1 MNQPIPR
8 RRTSRLQAAV
18 ADRFNLLADKAADD
32 VIERRIRE
40 AVDLRGATPWIL
52 MFAILV
58 ASIGLNVNSTA
69 VIIGAMLISPL
80 MGPIMGVGH
89 GIAVHDF
96 ALARSAIKNLA
107 ISTVI
112 GLVVSALYFMLTPL
126 SEAQSELLARTSPT
140 LWDVLIALF
149 GGMAGVIGQTR
160 EDKSSQV
167 IPGVAIATALM
178 PPLCTAGYGLATG
191 HWDYFGGAF
200 YLYSINAVFIALA
213 TFLGIRLLRLP
224 YHAYVDKGTER
235 KLRYAMWTIAL
246 ATTVPSVYLATLMV
260 KDELYRSRAN
270 QFVRNEFVF
279 RDAHVVDTRVDPA
292 TRSIDVSLIGN
303 PVSKA
308 TLGTIEGKLALAGLA
323 GSALVLHQSGEYEKV
338 DVTQLRAGVLSDLY
352 QQSQEA
358 LAAKDVQLDE
368 LRDSLQASQRFPQ
381 QAGDMADELRAQYP
395 DLGEVTLSQ
404 GIAIDGEG
412 NRVPVSQLAIA
423 GARVLDAGERERVQT
438 WFKVRSK
445 ADAARVLFE
454 D

>member
-1 MNQPIPR
+1 MNQPTPR
-8 RRTSRLQAAV
+8 HASRLQAAV
-18 ADRFNLLADKAADD
+18 ADRFNLLADKAPND
-32 VIERRIRE
+32 VIERRIRDVIE
-40 AVDLRGATPWIL
+40 LRGATPWIL

-96 ALARSAIKNLA
+96 ALARSAMKNLV

-112 GLVVSALYFMLTPL
+112 GLLVSALYFMLTPL

-149 GGMAGVIGQTR
+149 GGMAGIIGVTR
-160 EDKSSQV
+160 EEKSQV

-191 HWDYFGGAF
+191 QWNYFGGAF

-213 TFLGIRLLRLP
+213 TFAGIRLLRLP

-235 KLRYAMWTIAL
+235 KLRYAIWGIAL
-246 ATTVPSVYLATLMV
+246 ATTIPSIYLATLMV
-260 KDELYRSRAN
+260 KDELYKSRAN
-270 QFVRNEFVF
+270 QFVRDEFVF
-279 RDAHVVDTRVDPA
+279 KDAHVVDTRVDPA
-292 TRSIDVSLIGN
+292 TRAIDVSLIGN
-303 PVSKA
+303 PISKA
-308 TLGTIEGKLALAGLA
+308 TLGGIEGKLAVAGLPD
-323 GSALVLHQSGEYEKV
+323 SRIVLHQSGEYEKV

-352 QQSQEA
+352 KQSQEA
-358 LAAKDVQLDE
+358 IAAKDRQLDE
-368 LRDSLQASQRFPQ
+368 LRASLRASQRFSL
-381 QAGDMADELRAQYP
+381 QAGDMAEELRAQFP
-395 DLGEVTLSQ
+395 ALGDVTLSQ
-404 GIAIDGEG
+404 GIAIDAEG
-412 NRVPVSQLAIA
+412 ARVPVSQLAIN
-423 GARVLDAGERERVQT
+423 GARGLDAAERERIQA

-445 ADAARVLFE
+445 AEATRVLF
-454 D
+454 DD

>member
-1 MNQPIPR
+1 MGAQLPPR
-8 RRTSRLQAAV
+8 RASRLQSAL
-18 ADRFNLLADKAADD
+18 ADRFNLLADKAPND

-40 AVDLRGATPWIL
+40 VVELRGATPWIL

-80 MGPIMGVGH
+80 MGPIMGIGH

-96 ALARSAIKNLA
+96 ALARSALKNVV

-149 GGMAGVIGQTR
+149 GGMAGIIGVTR
-160 EDKSSQV
+160 EEKSQV

-191 HWDYFGGAF
+191 KWNYFGGAF
-200 YLYSINAVFIALA
+200 YLYSINTVFIALA
-213 TFLGIRLLRLP
+213 TFIGIRLLRFP
-224 YHAYVDKGTER
+224 YHAFVDKDTER
-235 KLRYAMWTIAL
+235 KVRYAMWGIAL
-246 ATTVPSVYLATLMV
+246 ATTIPSVYLATLMV
-260 KDELYRSRAN
+260 KDEVYRSRAS

-279 RDAHVVDTRVDPA
+279 KDAHVVDTRVDPA
-292 TRSIDVSLIGN
+292 SRTIDVSLIGN
-303 PVSKA
+303 PISKA
-308 TLGTIEGKLALAGLA
+308 TLGAIEGKLAIAGLP
-323 GSALVLHQSGEYEKV
+323 GSRLALHQSGEYEKV

-352 QQSQEA
+352 KQSQEA
-358 LAAKDVQLDE
+358 LARKDAQLDE
-368 LRDSLQASQRFPQ
+368 LRAALRSSQRFPA

-395 DLGEVTLSQ
+395 GLGEVTLSQ
-404 GIAIDGEG
+404 GMAVDAEG
-412 NRVPVSQLAIA
+412 NKLPVSQLTVG
-423 GARVLDAGERERVQT
+423 GARGLDAAERERVQA

-445 ADAARVLFE
+445 AEKARVLF
-454 D
+454 DD

>member
-1 MNQPIPR
+1 MTATPPPTR
-8 RRTSRLQAAV
+8 RSRLQAAL
-18 ADRFNLLADKAADD
+18 ADRFNLVADKAPND

-40 AVDLRGATPWIL
+40 VVELRGATPWIL

-96 ALARSAIKNLA
+96 ALARSAMKNLA
-107 ISTVI
+107 ISTLI
-112 GLVVSALYFMLTPL
+112 GLLVSALYFMLTPL

-149 GGMAGVIGQTR
+149 GGMAGIIGVTR
-160 EDKSSQV
+160 EEKSAV

-191 HWDYFGGAF
+191 QWSFFGGAF

-213 TFLGIRLLRLP
+213 TFIGIRLLRFP
-224 YHAYVDKGTER
+224 YHTFVDKGTER
-235 KLRYAMWTIAL
+235 KLRWAMWGTAL
-246 ATTVPSVYLATLMV
+246 AITIPSAYLAALMV
-260 KDELYRSRAN
+260 KDEVYKSRAN
-270 QFVRNEFVF
+270 QFVRAQFVF
-279 RDAHVVDTRVDPA
+279 KDAHVVDTRVDPA
-292 TRSIDVSLIGN
+292 QRRIDVSLIGN
-303 PVSKA
+303 PISRA
-308 TLGTIEGKLALAGLA
+308 TLGTIEGKLAVAGLPQTR
-323 GSALVLHQSGEYEKV
+323 LVLHQSSEYEKV

-352 QQSQEA
+352 KQSQEA
-358 LAAKDVQLDE
+358 LAAKDQQLEEVQGR
-368 LRDSLQASQRFPQ
+368 LRASQPFAV
-381 QAGDMADELRAQYP
+381 QAGDMADELRAQFP

-404 GIAIDGEG
+404 GIAID
-412 NRVPVSQLAIA
+412 A
-423 GARVLDAGERERVQT
+423 AGERAPVAQLTVAGAGALDGDARERVRA

-445 ADAARVLFE
+445 SDAARVLFE

>member
-1 MNQPIPR
+1 MNQPTPR
-8 RRTSRLQAAV
+8 RGSRLQAAF
-18 ADRFNLLADKAADD
+18 ADRFNLLADKAPND
-32 VIERRIRE
+32 VIERRIRD
-40 AVDLRGATPWIL
+40 AVELRGATPWIL

-96 ALARSAIKNLA
+96 ALARSAMKNLM

-191 HWDYFGGAF
+191 QWNYFGGAF

-213 TFLGIRLLRLP
+213 TFVGIRLLRLP
-224 YHAYVDKGTER
+224 YHAFVDKGTER
-235 KLRYAMWTIAL
+235 KLRYAIWGIAL
-246 ATTVPSVYLATLMV
+246 ATTIPSIYLATLMV
-260 KDELYRSRAN
+260 KDELYKSRAN

-279 RDAHVVDTRVDPA
+279 KDAHVVDTRVDPS
-292 TRSIDVSLIGN
+292 TRAIDVSLIGN
-303 PVSKA
+303 PISKA
-308 TLGTIEGKLALAGLA
+308 TLGGIEGKLAVAGLPD
-323 GSALVLHQSGEYEKV
+323 SRIVLHQSGEYEKV

-352 QQSQEA
+352 KQSQEA
-358 LAAKDVQLDE
+358 IAAKDRQLDE
-368 LRDSLQASQRFPQ
+368 LQASLRASQRFSL
-381 QAGDMADELRAQYP
+381 QAGDMADELRAQFP
-395 DLGEVTLSQ
+395 ALGDVTLSQ
-404 GIAIDGEG
+404 GITIDADGE
-412 NRVPVSQLAIA
+412 RVPVSQLAIT
-423 GARVLDAGERERVQT
+423 GGGDLDAAERERIQA

-445 ADAARVLFE
+445 ADAARVLF
-454 D
+454 DD